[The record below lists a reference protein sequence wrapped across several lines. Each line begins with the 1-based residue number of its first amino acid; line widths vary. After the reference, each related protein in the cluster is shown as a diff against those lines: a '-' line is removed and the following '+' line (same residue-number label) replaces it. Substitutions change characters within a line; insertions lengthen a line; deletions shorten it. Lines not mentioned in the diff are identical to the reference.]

1 MTALLA
7 ACARA
12 CRDGKSHADPD
23 LRPWGGGYWFQN
35 TRHMYWYALGA
46 GDLDLLDPLFGM
58 YMRQLPLLK
67 ERTQQWYVILSS
79 VANSEVG
86 ANVAFDC
93 NHSLLSYERK
103 NKNNCCEHN
112 NKTSVRG
119 FSCVAYFYST
129 VAPSCLNA

>member
-58 YMRQLPLLK
+58 YMRQLPLLR

-103 NKNNCCEHN
+103 RTAVVNTITKRACG
-112 NKTSVRG
+112 G
-119 FSCVAYFYST
+119 FPASPLCIQQLHHHA
-129 VAPSCLNA
+129 